1 MRVNPF
7 VGWLSDEQRDE
18 MKKRI
23 AAAEEDVESC
33 LDDLAEEMTA
43 KLVNVQVY
51 LSSAVDFVAGHGR
64 MGRISY
70 KVELEDNDFYRR
82 LISGNLILFGL
93 QLLFVFGLFCSLF
106 RTR

>member
-7 VGWLSDEQRDE
+7 VGSLSEEQRDE

-23 AAAEEDVESC
+23 VAAEEDVESC

-51 LSSAVDFVAGHGR
+51 LGSAVDFVAGHGKN
-64 MGRISY
+64 GRILNY
-70 KVELEDNDFYRR
+70 YVMEDSDFYRSV
-82 LISGNLILFGL
+82 ISGNLIICGL